1 MCHKPLAKPP
11 LIVSGIL
18 RASREQTF
26 VRIAASVN
34 MGSLKPFAAIC
45 ANGCF
50 DAAAVH

>member
-34 MGSLKPFAAIC
+34 MGSKPTS
-45 ANGCF
+45 
-50 DAAAVH
+50 DAAQHHMV